1 MTLERYVHVPAR
13 STRAPG
19 RGVATAVFIGV
30 LLPLHAGARTCQMSS
45 PIGCS
50 TAGSLRGAPV
60 DRGVRRTLRTA
71 AGAFRPRRPQQ
82 SLSPSRS
89 VQGNSGRPLPGINR
103 PWDSQRPHSQ
113 RLQRPPGGRP
123 GTTFS
128 ARRTTATPDVRP
140 REPAHDREDW
150 APHPSLESA
159 IWPRC
164 GTTPE
169 GLLQQGPSRPN
180 RAGPAVP
187 GCLSRPAGLRHRGAP
202 RVPCCPGERTLLRR
216 SELSRLPATP
226 TPLGRASRRESSLM
240 ARTVRRQSLCN
251 PPDLNARPC
260 ITCERS
266 MNAVPA
272 CPRGLGP

>member
-1 MTLERYVHVPAR
+1 M
-13 STRAPG
+13 
-19 RGVATAVFIGV
+19 ATAVFIGV
-30 LLPLHAGARTCQMSS
+30 PLPLHAGARTCQMSS

-60 DRGVRRTLRTA
+60 GRGVRRTLRAA

-82 SLSPSRS
+82 SLPARDRSRGT
-89 VQGNSGRPLPGINR
+89 QGARCRASIGSR
-103 PWDSQRPHSQ
+103 DSQRP
-113 RLQRPPGGRP
+113 QRPPGGRP

-128 ARRTTATPDVRP
+128 ARRTTARGGSLTYDHASRGESQ
-140 REPAHDREDW
+140 RTTAS
-150 APHPSLESA
+150 PSLEST

-251 PPDLNARPC
+251 PPDLNARPR

-266 MNAVPA
+266 MNAAPS